1 MRLKSIFGI
10 FFLLC
15 SFSVWSQLK
24 PEKLISD
31 SLTAIANQYA
41 AVGKVNGISIST
53 DTRLKTVTI
62 TVGDALSY
70 IPFRTDNVERIYS
83 MLGNVL
89 KTKYPDYRL
98 ICITDNEK
106 IEDLIPAFYSARNTV
121 GSARVPSAPDKA
133 SSFLTR
139 LSKPYQANRG
149 LDNRIIAL
157 WQSHGLYFNQ
167 SQQKWVWQRAK
178 LFQTVEDLYTQ
189 SYVLPFL
196 VPMLEN
202 AGATVF
208 LPRERDT
215 RREEIIVDN
224 DESTNNSRYRETS
237 GSKDWKEIHPG
248 FGNFNAYYIQGE
260 NPFLAGTYAA
270 VDAVNDIEEISTAEW
285 IPNIPETGKYAV
297 YVSYK
302 SLPNSAKDARYS
314 VYYKGGENHFKINQ
328 TMGGGTWIYLGHYMF
343 EKGKNPAFKV
353 VLSNY
358 SDTPGKVITA
368 DAVKIGG
375 GMGNIARYNKQQM
388 DDWTKQPDSLKTDIT
403 RLYSLSNYPRF
414 TEGARYWLQWAGV
427 PDSVYSRT
435 GGVNDYSDDF
445 QSRGFWVNYL
455 AGGSSVLPKTK
466 GLGIP
471 VDMAFAFHSDAGS
484 TTKDTIVGTLGIC
497 SVKNTYGKTVFANG
511 NTRLAS
517 RDMTDIIQS
526 QITSDLR
533 AVYTKDWT
541 RRGLWDKSYSES
553 RVPEVP
559 TMLLELL
566 SHQNFADM
574 RYGLDPR
581 FKFTVSRA
589 IYKGI
594 LRFLNGSDENIVVQ
608 PLPVDHFH
616 CQFVGRNRIRLN
628 WKPVNDPL
636 EPTARATKYIVYTR
650 IGDEGFNSGRIVTS
664 PWFEMDLQF
673 GKIYSFKITA
683 VNDGGESFP
692 SEILSAC
699 KMNNNKREVLV
710 INGFDRVSGPVSF
723 TTNGNLAGFD
733 NDADPGVPYLSD
745 YSFVGKQHE
754 FNRSKTWKSDD
765 DAGFGFSYNNFED
778 KVIAGNT
785 FDYPYLHGKSI
796 KSAGYSFVSS
806 TLKPVLA
813 GEVKLSAYQFVDLIL
828 GNQKSCLIGDG
839 KSGTEFETMPL
850 SLQNHIRSYLGNGG
864 NLLISGAY
872 IGSGLKEGNIM
883 PVSNKLFIENT
894 LHYSFKTANASFSKS
909 LLVVPSP
916 YGQFARIDF
925 DIFNTPNEKSYYAGS
940 VDDIEPAGIG
950 AFTICRYKGTNN
962 SAAVAYSGKYR
973 CCSMGFPFEIITD
986 EKDRN
991 RLMASVLEFFDV
1003 KKTTFQMTK

>member
-1 MRLKSIFGI
+1 MKILSYLQL
-10 FFLLC
+10 FLVFCALPL
-15 SFSVWSQLK
+15 FAQVK

-31 SLTAIANQYA
+31 SLTSIANSYA
-41 AVGKVNGISIST
+41 AVGKVNGININV
-53 DTRLKTVTI
+53 DNRQKTI
-62 TVGDALSY
+62 TITTGEALSY
-70 IPFRTDNVERIYS
+70 IPFRPENVQRIYS

-89 KTKYPDYRL
+89 LAKYPDYK
-98 ICITDNEK
+98 IVCVTDSVK
-106 IEDLIPAFYSARNTV
+106 IEDLIPARYSELNTA
-121 GSARVPSAPDKA
+121 GASRIPLAANKN
-133 SSFLTR
+133 SSFITR
-139 LSKPYQANRG
+139 LSRPYQAGKG
-149 LDNRIIAL
+149 LDDRIIAL

-167 SQQKWVWQRAK
+167 SQRKWVWQRAK

-202 AGATVF
+202 AGATVL

-215 RREEIIVDN
+215 RREEIIIDN

-237 GSKDWKEIHPG
+237 GSKDWKKAHAG

-260 NPFLAGTYAA
+260 NPFMAGTYSVAET
-270 VDAVNDIEEISTAEW
+270 VNDIEDISTAEW

-302 SLPNSAKDARYS
+302 SLANSAKDARYS

-358 SDTPGKVITA
+358 GVTPGKVITA

-375 GMGNIARYNKQQM
+375 GMGNIARYSKQQV
-388 DDWTKQPDSLKTDIT
+388 DEWTKQPDSLKTDVT
-403 RLYSLSNYPRF
+403 QLYSLSNYPRF

-427 PDSVYSRT
+427 PDSIYSRT

-455 AGGSSVLPKTK
+455 AGGSSVLPKSK

-471 VDMAFAFHSDAGS
+471 VDLAFAFHSDAGS
-484 TTKDTIVGTLGIC
+484 TSRDTIIGTLGIC

-511 NTRLAS
+511 NPRLVS
-517 RDMTDIIQS
+517 RDMTDIIQT
-526 QITSDLR
+526 QITSDIR
-533 AVYTKDWT
+533 ALYTKDWT
-541 RRGLWDKSYSES
+541 RRGLWNKSYSES

-589 IYKGI
+589 IYKGM
-594 LRFLNGSDENIVVQ
+594 LRFLNGSESNVVIQ
-608 PLPVDHFH
+608 PLPVESFH
-616 CQFVGRNRIRLN
+616 CRFVAKNRVRLN
-628 WKPVNDPL
+628 WKPVSDPI
-636 EPTARATKYIVYTR
+636 EPTAKPTKYIVYTR

-664 PWFEMDLQF
+664 PSFEMDLQY
-673 GKIYSFKITA
+673 GKIYSFKVTA

-699 KMNNNKREVLV
+699 KMNNNKREVLI

-723 TTNGNLAGFD
+723 TVNGNLAGFD
-733 NDADPGVPYLSD
+733 NDADPGVPYISD

-754 FNRSKTWKSDD
+754 FNRSKVWKSDD
-765 DAGFGFSYNNFED
+765 DAGFGFSYNNYED

-785 FDYPYLHGKSI
+785 FDYPYIHGKAI
-796 KSAGYSFVSS
+796 KSTGYSFVSTS
-806 TLKPVLA
+806 LKPVLT
-813 GEVKLSAYQFVDLIL
+813 GEVNINTFQYVDLIL
-828 GNQKSCLIGDG
+828 GNQKSSRIGDG
-839 KSGTEFETMPL
+839 KAKPEFETMPQA
-850 SLQNHIRSYLGNGG
+850 LQNRIRLYLENGG
-864 NLLISGAY
+864 NLLLSGSF
-872 IGSGLKEGNIM
+872 IGSGLKEGEIM
-883 PVSNKLFIENT
+883 PVSNRLFTESI

-909 LLVVPSP
+909 VLVVPSP
-916 YGQFARIDF
+916 YGQFDRIDF
-925 DIFNTPNEKSYYAGS
+925 DIYNTPNEKSYYAGS
-940 VDDIEPAGIG
+940 VDDIEPAGMG

-962 SAAVAYSGKYR
+962 SAAVAYSGRYK
-973 CCSMGFPFEIITD
+973 CCSLAFPFEIITD

-991 RLMASVLEFFDV
+991 KLMSSVLEFFDV